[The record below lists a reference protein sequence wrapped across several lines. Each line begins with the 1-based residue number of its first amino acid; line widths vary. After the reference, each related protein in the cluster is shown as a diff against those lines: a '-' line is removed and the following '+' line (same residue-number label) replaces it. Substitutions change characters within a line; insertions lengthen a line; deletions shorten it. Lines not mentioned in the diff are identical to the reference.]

1 MIESSTLPT
10 KSDIPRHWDIV
21 KLGDVLNIQT
31 GSKNAQ
37 DSEANGEYMFFTRS
51 VTTQR
56 INTYS
61 FDTEALFIAGE
72 GVFKVKHYKGKFDLH
87 QRTYMLTEKASNT
100 ICLFFFKDLIQS
112 KIEKLV
118 SASVGSTVQSLRKP
132 IIYDLLLPF
141 PPLYEQQ
148 QIGNILSTVDRKI
161 EAITS
166 KIIESEKLKHGLM
179 QQILKKG
186 IGQINFKDSELGRI
200 PESWGIKK
208 INEISNVV
216 RGSSPRPA
224 GDPKLF
230 NGNFL
235 PWITVAEITNNRS
248 KYLTRTKTH
257 LTKLG
262 SLQTRIL
269 QPGTV
274 LLSNS
279 GATLGVPTI
288 LKIEAGANDGV
299 AAFLKLK
306 EVSELFLFYYLQS
319 LTDYF
324 RNQLA
329 PGSGQP
335 NLNTSLIGNVSI
347 PIPSNEEQEK
357 ITSILFSIDE
367 KIDILKEKNQA
378 YSDLKS
384 GLMQQLLTGKIRVN
398 IHQQQSAVA

>member
-1 MIESSTLPT
+1 MIETTKRPT
-10 KSDIPRHWDIV
+10 NLEVPSHWGIA
-21 KLGDVLNIQT
+21 KLGEVLNIQT
-31 GSKNAQ
+31 GNKNAQ
-37 DSEANGEYMFFTRS
+37 DSETDGEYMFFTRS

-61 FDTEALFIAGE
+61 YDREALFIAGE
-72 GVFKVKHYKGKFDLH
+72 GVFKVKYYKGKFDLH
-87 QRTYMLTEKASNT
+87 QRTYMLSERTNNT
-100 ICLFFFKDLIQS
+100 ICLLFFKDLIQS

-132 IIYDLLLPF
+132 IIYDLLLPI

-148 QIGNILSTVDRKI
+148 KIGNILSTVDAKI
-161 EAITS
+161 EAVNS
-166 KIIESEKLKHGLM
+166 KIVESEKLKHGLM

-186 IGQINFKDSELGRI
+186 IEHKNFKNSELGNI
-200 PESWGIKK
+200 PESWKVKK

-257 LTKLG
+257 LTELG

-299 AAFLKLK
+299 AAFLKLQD
-306 EVSELFLFYYLQS
+306 VSELFLFYYLQL

-335 NLNTSLIGNVSI
+335 NLNTSLIGNVFI
-347 PIPSNEEQEK
+347 PIPTIQEQDK

-367 KIDILKEKNQA
+367 KINILKEKKQA
-378 YSDLKS
+378 YGDFKN

-398 IHQQQSAVA
+398 EHQQQSAVA